1 MIQLCELL
9 EAPPSDLWTLV
20 NQCGVDGVVAI
31 LDGAEQQGRWLR
43 AAAHSGA
50 AEPAADRGGPAPWSY
65 ESLADM
71 VALYARHGLRVAAIE
86 DTPPMDA
93 IRMGLPDAPTRLAQ
107 VHEQIRAM
115 GRLGIPVLCYNWM
128 AASSWARTD
137 TAIPTRG
144 GALTT
149 GFKSADAEQLPALL
163 PPGALTEETLWSTLH
178 EFLAAT
184 LPVAEEAGV
193 MLSLHPD
200 DPPLPS
206 TRGVPRI
213 VRSLDAYR
221 TIMRDHPSP
230 ANRITFCQGNFRL
243 MTSDLPATIDEF
255 LPHIAFVHLRDVE
268 GTVEDFTETFH
279 DQGPT
284 DLAECV
290 RRYVAGGFSG
300 PMRPDHVP
308 TLCGESNAKPGY
320 ATLGRLFAVGYVRG
334 LIDAA
339 VSIDQEGRKE
349 PRS

>member
-20 NQCGVDGVVAI
+20 DQCGVDGVVAI

-43 AAAHSGA
+43 AAQPA
-50 AEPAADRGGPAPWSY
+50 AADRTTTDPDPAPWSY
-65 ESLADM
+65 QSLAEM
-71 VALYARHGLRVAAIE
+71 VALYAEHGLRVAGIE

-93 IRMGLPDAPTRLAQ
+93 IRMGLPDAPARLAQ

-115 GRLGIPVLCYNWM
+115 GRLGIPLLCYNWM
-128 AASSWARTD
+128 AASSWARTA
-137 TAIPTRG
+137 TAVPTRG

-149 GFKSADAEQLPALL
+149 GFRAADAERLPALL
-163 PPGALTEETLWSTLH
+163 PAGTLTEETLWSTLH

-193 MLSLHPD
+193 LLSLHPD
-200 DPPLPS
+200 DPPLPV

-213 VRSLDAYR
+213 ISSLDAYR
-221 TIMRDHPSP
+221 TILREHPSP

-243 MTSDLPATIDEF
+243 MTTDLPATIDEF
-255 LPHIAFVHLRDVE
+255 LPHIAYVHLRDVE
-268 GTVEDFTETFH
+268 GTAEDFTETFH

-290 RRYVAGGFSG
+290 RRYVAGGFDG

-308 TLCGESNAKPGY
+308 TLCGEGNEKPGY
-320 ATLGRLFAVGYVRG
+320 ATLGRLFAIGYIRG

-339 VSIDQEGRKE
+339 VSTPTGRTQ
-349 PRS
+349 S